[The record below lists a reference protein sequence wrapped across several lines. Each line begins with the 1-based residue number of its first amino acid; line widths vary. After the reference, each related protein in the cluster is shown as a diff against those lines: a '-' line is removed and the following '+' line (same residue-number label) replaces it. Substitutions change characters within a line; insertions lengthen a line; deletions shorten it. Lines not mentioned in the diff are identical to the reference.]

1 MTCFPDKLTFVFF
14 FFFFRLTEDTIDLLH
29 SFTNCSGLDLIF
41 GLNALLRTP
50 DNSWN
55 SSNAHSLL
63 QYCESRQYT
72 MSWELG
78 NGTQMHLYL
87 RQSKKQHAVLKCVR
101 KINLSLL
108 KKNKKQITTSNY
120 FTKKA

>member
-1 MTCFPDKLTFVFF
+1 M
-14 FFFFRLTEDTIDLLH
+14 DLLH
-29 SFTNCSGLDLIF
+29 SFTNCSGLELIF
-41 GLNALLRTP
+41 GLNALLRTS

-78 NGTQMHLYL
+78 NGTNMQLDFNNSPMFSKLL
-87 RQSKKQHAVLKCVR
+87 RNSSVKK
-101 KINLSLL
+101 
-108 KKNKKQITTSNY
+108 KKKDS
-120 FTKKA
+120 